1 MENNSLDKK
10 IFGALS
16 VRSIVRFA
24 IAVVTFAAISWLY
37 FYPNDVNGDVLQQ
50 SDVMQGVADGQEI
63 LDYANK
69 TGEISRWTDALFG
82 GMPTFQIRP
91 TYSSTPLISWVGDVY
106 SLGFPSPVSWIF
118 IMMLGFF
125 ILMLSFK
132 VKWYLA
138 ILGGIAYGFSSYF
151 FILIGAG
158 HIWKLLTLAY
168 IPPTIAGIVWCY
180 RGKYLGGAALAALFA
195 ALQLMSNHVQ
205 MTYYS
210 LFIIV
215 GLVIAFLVAAIR
227 DKQTKRWCIASCSLA
242 AAAVLA
248 LAANA
253 PSLYMSYKYSKETI
267 RGGHSELSAGKASAS
282 KGGLDKEYITQ
293 WSYGK
298 GGDAR
303 DGAGRGGHGEMV
315 DKQIGEPHHVVSPR
329 QEY

>member
-125 ILMLSFK
+125 IIMLSLK

-138 ILGGIAYGFSSYF
+138 ILGGIAYG
-151 FILIGAG
+151 
-158 HIWKLLTLAY
+158 
-168 IPPTIAGIVWCY
+168 
-180 RGKYLGGAALAALFA
+180 
-195 ALQLMSNHVQ
+195 
-205 MTYYS
+205 
-210 LFIIV
+210 
-215 GLVIAFLVAAIR
+215 
-227 DKQTKRWCIASCSLA
+227 
-242 AAAVLA
+242 
-248 LAANA
+248 
-253 PSLYMSYKYSKETI
+253 
-267 RGGHSELSAGKASAS
+267 LS
-282 KGGLDKEYITQ
+282 
-293 WSYGK
+293 
-298 GGDAR
+298 
-303 DGAGRGGHGEMV
+303 
-315 DKQIGEPHHVVSPR
+315 
-329 QEY
+329 